1 MWEKSIYC
9 KLSNKLFIFNL
20 LVFLVLLFLINTCRI
35 QKNEISR
42 LSYNIEFLESQVYDF
57 DSEISTINNK
67 IEDIE
72 TDLKFVET
80 LL

>member
-1 MWEKSIYC
+1 MF
-9 KLSNKLFIFNL
+9 LSNL

-35 QKNEISR
+35 QRNEISR
-42 LSYNIEFLESQVYDF
+42 LSYNIEFLESQISDF
-57 DSEISTINNK
+57 ESEIFTINNK

-72 TDLKFVET
+72 TDLEFVET